1 MLNSLLITEDKM
13 ITAGLRFYEDRFYY
27 IKLRLK
33 NRSHIII
40 NFKILCQE
48 AAQAFNI
55 FSESIK

>member
-13 ITAGLRFYEDRFYY
+13 ILAGLRFHADRFYY
-27 IKLRLK
+27 IDLK
-33 NRSHIII
+33 IKNVCKKITD
-40 NFKILCQE
+40 FGILCQE